1 MSPRGFISF
10 AIVTGI
16 ALIAAIAL
24 VVSQQIAAS
33 GDRRAGGLMFAELAE
48 RSADVSTVTIEG
60 PNYTI
65 ALERRADGQWVA
77 SDRGNYPVNGDP
89 VNQFVAGLSEL
100 VEYERKTDTEEL
112 FVDLGVQGPG
122 DGRPDIQVTVAADD
136 GDVLVDAVLGYGAQS
151 IGRHTRGGMFV
162 RRTNEDFVWLAE
174 GAARPPTFISEF
186 FGMLFTIPGPTV
198 GRVTI
203 FSGDTMLLDAVK
215 VDFQTGDYEL
225 AYIDPSVGPEDAIA
239 ADNAIRGFSSAIVS
253 TTFVSVI
260 QRDDATVADDARTIR
275 FVTQNGLS
283 LSVTLAEA
291 NGQTYVIYE
300 VDAEPGSEAEAQAAE
315 IAALTDGFAFEL
327 QPGRIFNLTRD
338 ITEFFE
344 LPEPTIPATPAPA
357 TPATPLIPVPVPGP

>member
-24 VVSQQIAAS
+24 VVAQQIAAS
-33 GDRRAGGLMFAELAE
+33 GDRRGDGPMFAALAE
-48 RSADVSTVTIEG
+48 RAADVQTLTIEG

-65 ALERRADGQWVA
+65 ALQRQADGQWVA
-77 SDRGNYPVNGDP
+77 TDLGNYPVNGDP

-112 FVDLGVQGPG
+112 FVDLGVLGAG
-122 DGRPDIQVTVAADD
+122 EGRPDIHVTVAADD
-136 GDVLVDAVLGYGAQS
+136 GDVLVDAILGYAAQS

-162 RRTNEDFVWLAE
+162 RRTNEDYVWLAE

-198 GRVTI
+198 GRVSI
-203 FSGDTMLLDAVK
+203 FSGETMLLDAVK
-215 VDFQTGDYEL
+215 VNFQTGDYEL
-225 AYIDPSVGPEDAIA
+225 AYLDPSVGPEGATA

-253 TTFVSVI
+253 TTFVSVLP
-260 QRDDATVADDARTIR
+260 REDVTVADDARVLR
-275 FVTQNGLS
+275 FITEGGLS
-283 LSVTLAEA
+283 LSITMAEA
-291 NGQTYVIYE
+291 DGKTYVIYE
-300 VDAEPGSEAEAQAAE
+300 ADAEPGSEAEAQAAE
-315 IAALTDGFAFEL
+315 IAAVTDGFAFEL

-338 ITEFFE
+338 ITEFFDP
-344 LPEPTIPATPAPA
+344 PEPTAPETPAPA
-357 TPATPLIPVPVPGP
+357 TPAPLIPVPVPGP